1 MKRPANSRVGRQIF
15 GVVCVS
21 APLTFLA
28 IFFFYPV
35 ANIVTSSLSEGW
47 GGFFSIFSSPRT
59 RDAIWFTTWQAAV
72 STAVTTVLAI
82 PCAALMAR
90 ASGKSGIWLK
100 ALVTVPFVLPTI
112 VVGGAFKEL
121 FERLDS
127 SFGLPNFNNSA
138 VAIIVAHSFFNFA
151 VVARTVGAYWAGL
164 DHQLEEQARTLGS
177 SNAGVFLR
185 VTWPRL
191 KPAVLAAG
199 AITFLFSFTSFGVV
213 LVLGGL
219 RQATIE
225 TEIFR
230 HAVVRGDLTSSAS
243 MSVIQIVAV
252 LCLVAVTSHLE
263 RRSNV
268 STQMVRSVIAPL
280 SRATKI
286 VISVF
291 TFVFL
296 GSPLL
301 VMIERSLTV
310 GDRYSFQNYVAL
322 FDKIPQLPATAAEA
336 LTNSIIYASIATA
349 MALVLG
355 ALCALSIVAKTD
367 RTGRFFDV
375 LATLPLGV
383 SAVTVGFGILISL
396 NRSPVDWRT
405 SWWMVPVAHA
415 VVAVPFVV
423 RSIVPM
429 LRQIDPSIR
438 EAAALLG
445 SSPLQIRR
453 LIDLPLVVRGITVA
467 SGFAFAISLGEF
479 GATSFLPRRADTLT
493 APQAVFRLLST
504 PGDLLRGQAMALSV
518 VLAGAVA
525 LAVIASELFA
535 SDKKCRSEVDL
546 QIAS

>member
-21 APLTFLA
+21 APLTFLG

-112 VVGGAFKEL
+112 VVGGAFKVL

-230 HAVVRGDLTSSAS
+230 HAVVRGDLTTSAS

-268 STQMVRSVIAPL
+268 STQMVRNVIAPL

-286 VISVF
+286 VI
-291 TFVFL
+291 
-296 GSPLL
+296 
-301 VMIERSLTV
+301 
-310 GDRYSFQNYVAL
+310 
-322 FDKIPQLPATAAEA
+322 
-336 LTNSIIYASIATA
+336 
-349 MALVLG
+349 
-355 ALCALSIVAKTD
+355 
-367 RTGRFFDV
+367 
-375 LATLPLGV
+375 
-383 SAVTVGFGILISL
+383 
-396 NRSPVDWRT
+396 
-405 SWWMVPVAHA
+405 
-415 VVAVPFVV
+415 
-423 RSIVPM
+423 
-429 LRQIDPSIR
+429 
-438 EAAALLG
+438 
-445 SSPLQIRR
+445 
-453 LIDLPLVVRGITVA
+453 
-467 SGFAFAISLGEF
+467 
-479 GATSFLPRRADTLT
+479 
-493 APQAVFRLLST
+493 
-504 PGDLLRGQAMALSV
+504 
-518 VLAGAVA
+518 
-525 LAVIASELFA
+525 
-535 SDKKCRSEVDL
+535 
-546 QIAS
+546 